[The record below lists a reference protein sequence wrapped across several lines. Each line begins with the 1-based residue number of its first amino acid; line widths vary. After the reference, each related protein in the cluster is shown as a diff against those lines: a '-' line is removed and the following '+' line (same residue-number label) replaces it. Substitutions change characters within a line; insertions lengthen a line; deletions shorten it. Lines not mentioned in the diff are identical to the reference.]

1 MKRILIAFATIM
13 CLSYIK
19 AQLSFIVINQTNN
32 GTITPNTVINL
43 TTSPNNNTNI
53 TFDVK
58 NTSTSTKKYIV
69 KRYDALLNA
78 GANAYFCF
86 AGNCYGPPTMLSPY
100 SLTLSPG
107 TSASQLPG
115 SYNMLTADLDEGS
128 SLGQSIIKYTI
139 ANEDT
144 PTDSMQ
150 FILHYNSPASVNELN
165 IKNYFYVYPA
175 IFNEIINVK
184 SSFESKPKVEI
195 IDITGKIVYKNEF
208 IFGNDRKKYTLQTTD
223 LNNGVYFVR
232 ISISNSSAIYKLIKE

>member
-1 MKRILIAFATIM
+1 MKKELFTFTAIL

-19 AQLSFIVINQTNN
+19 AQLSFIVINQANS
-32 GTITPNTVINL
+32 GTITPNSVINL

-69 KRYDALLNA
+69 KRYDALLNS

-115 SYNMLTADLDEGS
+115 SYNMLTADLDEGPS
-128 SLGQSIIKYTI
+128 VGQSIIKYTI

-144 PTDSMQ
+144 PTDSLQ
-150 FILHYNSPASVNELN
+150 FVIHYNSPASVNDFN
-165 IKNYFYVYPA
+165 IMSYFNVYPTF
-175 IFNEIINVK
+175 FNEYLYVK
-184 SSFESKPKVEI
+184 SSFESKSKVEI
-195 IDITGKIVYKNEF
+195 IDITGKIIYKNEF
-208 IFGNDRKKYTLQTTD
+208 VFGNDRKKYTLQTSD
-223 LNNGVYFVR
+223 FNKGVYFVR
-232 ISISNSSAIYKLIKE
+232 ISISNHSAVYKLIKE

>member
-107 TSASQLPG
+107 TAASQLPG

-128 SLGQSIIKYTI
+128 SVGQSIIKYTI

-144 PTDSMQ
+144 PSDSLQ
-150 FILHYNSPASVNELN
+150 FIIHYNSPASANELN
-165 IKNYFYVYPA
+165 IKNYFNVYPA
-175 IFNEIINVK
+175 FFNEYINVK
-184 SSFESKPKVEI
+184 SSIESKTTIEI